1 MFQSIKEIYKP
12 HDDIYSKSYLLQHT
26 ANPMAV
32 PQRRAG
38 AVRSASPY
46 VHSNR
51 FEGGVIAEAAAN

>member
-1 MFQSIKEIYKP
+1 MPFFKDVSIKEIYKP

-32 PQRRAG
+32 
-38 AVRSASPY
+38 RSASPY